1 MLPKAFPALPATA
14 VHAEMTV
21 VIAAQVLLVPAVVN
35 VLVALRVA
43 VVATELQPLHQ
54 HPQHR
59 PNLSNSN

>member
-1 MLPKAFPALPATA
+1 
-14 VHAEMTV
+14 MTV